1 MRRTKYLN
9 AILTVNAVLLSAL
22 VADRLLGGDQ
32 TGIGAALSPAPAAAQ
47 PDTGDGSGML
57 SGAEQRKQQYNEMKK
72 MNAHLEKIEAKL
84 NAGISVKVTEMPE
97 LKLPKDPAKP

>member
-9 AILTVNAVLLSAL
+9 AILTVNALLLTAL

-32 TGIGAALSPAPAAAQ
+32 SGRAAAGSPAPASAQ

-57 SGAEQRKQQYNEMKK
+57 SGAEQRKQQYMEMKK

-84 NAGISVKVTEMPE
+84 NAGVSVKVTEMPE
-97 LKLPKDPAKP
+97 LKLPKDPNKP

>member
-1 MRRTKYLN
+1 MRRAKYLN
-9 AILTVNAVLLSAL
+9 TILTVNAVLLTAL

-32 TGIGAALSPAPAAAQ
+32 SGLGAAISPAPASAQ

-57 SGAEQRKQQYNEMKK
+57 SGAEQRKQQYVELKK
-72 MNAHLEKIEAKL
+72 INTRLEKIEAKL

-97 LKLPKDPAKP
+97 LKLPKDPNKQ